1 MSVSRCEV
9 FGEEDK
15 KCPARLNSEGRD
27 GVESIAR
34 VDSLSLSGKLL
45 VRAADRFL
53 VQWPQLA
60 KKYTKAEYIGR
71 VC

>member
-1 MSVSRCEV
+1 M
-9 FGEEDK
+9 
-15 KCPARLNSEGRD
+15 
-27 GVESIAR
+27 ESIAR

-45 VRAADRFL
+45 VRTADRFL